1 MTAKKKEEYITV
13 TGLVE
18 KRGWTRSMA
27 TKLLENLD
35 YKEVNNPY
43 YKCAA
48 PMILYYLKDIKRIEK
63 TKKFAQLKEK
73 AEKRKISAKKAVE
86 TKINTTVDIADTF
99 SVTVERIDLED
110 LREYTL
116 EEKQNW
122 YNYNFFSTLNRE
134 IWKNA
139 YSADED
145 TIKRWMVNFI
155 RHNLSDY
162 DEQLEILEGR
172 IGKSKGYSHF
182 KTKLAEEMKKV
193 YPELEKEIK
202 KYMLG
207 MQDDE
212 QVGDIIK
219 NVTTD

>member
-1 MTAKKKEEYITV
+1 MATKTKKKEEYITV

-35 YKEVNNPY
+35 YKEVNNPH

-48 PMILYYLKDIKRIEK
+48 PMTLYYLKDIKRIEK

-99 SVTVERIDLED
+99 SITIERIDLED
-110 LREYTL
+110 LRKYTL

-122 YNYNFFSTLNRE
+122 YNYRFFNFLDGE
-134 IWKNA
+134 ICRNA
-139 YSADED
+139 YSADEE

-162 DEQLEILEGR
+162 EEQLEILEGR
-172 IGKSKGYSHF
+172 TGKNKGYWHF
-182 KTKLAEEMKKV
+182 KIKLAEEMKRV
-193 YPELEKEIK
+193 YPELEKDID

-207 MQDDE
+207 IQEDE
-212 QVGDIIK
+212 
-219 NVTTD
+219 

>member
-1 MTAKKKEEYITV
+1 MATKTKKKEEYITV

-35 YKEVNNPY
+35 YKEVNNPH

-48 PMILYYLKDIKRIEK
+48 PMTLYYLKDIKRIEK

-86 TKINTTVDIADTF
+86 TKINTTMDIADTF

-110 LREYTL
+110 LQEFTL
-116 EEKQNW
+116 EEKQYWYDNNW
-122 YNYNFFSTLNRE
+122 NSDYYR
-134 IWKNA
+134 NA
-139 YSADED
+139 YSADEE

-162 DEQLEILEGR
+162 EEQLEILEGR
-172 IGKSKGYSHF
+172 TGKNKGYWHF
-182 KTKLAEEMKKV
+182 KIKLAEEMKRV
-193 YPELEKEIK
+193 YPELEKDID

-207 MQDDE
+207 IQEDE
-212 QVGDIIK
+212 
-219 NVTTD
+219 

>member
-1 MTAKKKEEYITV
+1 MTTKTKKKKEYITV
-13 TGLVE
+13 TGLIE

-27 TKLLENLD
+27 TKLLQNLD
-35 YKEVNNPY
+35 YKKVKNPI

-86 TKINTTVDIADTF
+86 TKINKTVDIADTF
-99 SVTVERIDLED
+99 SVTVKRIDLED

-122 YNYNFFSTLNRE
+122 YNYNLWDRG
-134 IWKNA
+134 IYRDA
-139 YSADED
+139 YLADEE
-145 TIKRWMVNFI
+145 TIKRWIVNFI

-162 DEQLEILEGR
+162 EEQLEILEGR
-172 IGKSKGYSHF
+172 TGKNKGYWHF
-182 KTKLAEEMKKV
+182 KIKLAEEMKKV
-193 YPELEKEIK
+193 YPELQKDID
-202 KYMLG
+202 KYMIG
-207 MQDDE
+207 IQEDE
-212 QVGDIIK
+212 
-219 NVTTD
+219 

>member
-1 MTAKKKEEYITV
+1 MKKFKGGDNMATKTAKKEEYITV
-13 TGLVE
+13 TGLIE

-27 TKLLENLD
+27 TKLLQNLNCKVVD
-35 YKEVNNPY
+35 NPRY
-43 YKCAA
+43 RCAA
-48 PMILYYLKDIKRIEK
+48 PMTLYYLKDIKRIEK

-86 TKINTTVDIADTF
+86 TKIDKTVDIADTF
-99 SVTVERIDLED
+99 SVTVERIDLAD
-110 LREYTL
+110 LEEFTL

-122 YNYNFFSTLNRE
+122 YNYKFFNFLDEE
-134 IWKNA
+134 ICRNA
-139 YSADED
+139 YSADEE

-172 IGKSKGYSHF
+172 TGKSKGYWHF
-182 KTKLAEEMKKV
+182 KMKLAEEMKRV
-193 YPELEKEIK
+193 YPELEKYID

-207 MQDDE
+207 TQEDE
-212 QVGDIIK
+212 
-219 NVTTD
+219 

>member
-1 MTAKKKEEYITV
+1 MATKTKKKEEYITV

-35 YKEVNNPY
+35 YKEVNNPH

-48 PMILYYLKDIKRIEK
+48 PMTLYYLKDIKRIEK

-86 TKINTTVDIADTF
+86 TKINTTMDIADTF

-110 LREYTL
+110 LEEFTL
-116 EEKQNW
+116 EEKQYWYDNNW
-122 YNYNFFSTLNRE
+122 NSDYYR
-134 IWKNA
+134 NA
-139 YSADED
+139 YSADEE

-162 DEQLEILEGR
+162 EEQLEILEGR
-172 IGKSKGYSHF
+172 TGKNKGYWHF
-182 KTKLAEEMKKV
+182 KIKLAEEMKKV
-193 YPELEKEIK
+193 YPELEKDID

-207 MQDDE
+207 IQEDE
-212 QVGDIIK
+212 
-219 NVTTD
+219 

>member
-1 MTAKKKEEYITV
+1 MATKTKKKEEYITV

-35 YKEVNNPY
+35 YKEVNNPH

-48 PMILYYLKDIKRIEK
+48 PMTLYYLKDIKRIEK

-86 TKINTTVDIADTF
+86 TKINTTMDIADTF

-110 LREYTL
+110 LEEFTL
-116 EEKQNW
+116 EEKQYWYDNNW
-122 YNYNFFSTLNRE
+122 NSDYYR
-134 IWKNA
+134 NA
-139 YSADED
+139 YSADEE

-162 DEQLEILEGR
+162 EEQLEILEGR
-172 IGKSKGYSHF
+172 TGKNKGYWHF
-182 KTKLAEEMKKV
+182 KIKLAEEMKRV
-193 YPELEKEIK
+193 YPELEKDID

-207 MQDDE
+207 IQEDE
-212 QVGDIIK
+212 
-219 NVTTD
+219 

>member
-1 MTAKKKEEYITV
+1 MATKTKKKEEYITV

-35 YKEVNNPY
+35 YKEVNNPH

-48 PMILYYLKDIKRIEK
+48 PMTLYYLKDIKRIEK

-86 TKINTTVDIADTF
+86 TKINTTMDIADTF

-110 LREYTL
+110 LEEFTL
-116 EEKQNW
+116 EEKQYWYDNNW
-122 YNYNFFSTLNRE
+122 NSDYYR
-134 IWKNA
+134 NA
-139 YSADED
+139 YSADEE

-162 DEQLEILEGR
+162 EEQLEILEGR
-172 IGKSKGYSHF
+172 TGKNKGYWHF
-182 KTKLAEEMKKV
+182 KIKLAEEMKRV
-193 YPELEKEIK
+193 YPELEKYID

-207 MQDDE
+207 TQEDE
-212 QVGDIIK
+212 
-219 NVTTD
+219 

>member
-1 MTAKKKEEYITV
+1 MTTKTKKKEEYITV
-13 TGLVE
+13 TGLIE

-27 TKLLENLD
+27 TKLLQNLD
-35 YKEVNNPY
+35 YKKVKNPI

-86 TKINTTVDIADTF
+86 TKINKTVDIADTF
-99 SVTVERIDLED
+99 SVTVKRIDLED

-122 YNYNFFSTLNRE
+122 YNYNLWDRG
-134 IWKNA
+134 IYRDA
-139 YSADED
+139 YLADEE
-145 TIKRWMVNFI
+145 TIKRWIVNFI

-162 DEQLEILEGR
+162 EEQLEILEGR
-172 IGKSKGYSHF
+172 TGKNKGYWHF
-182 KTKLAEEMKKV
+182 KMKLAEEMKKV
-193 YPELEKEIK
+193 YPELQQDID

-207 MQDDE
+207 IQADE
-212 QVGDIIK
+212 
-219 NVTTD
+219 

>member
-1 MTAKKKEEYITV
+1 MTTKTKKKEEYITV
-13 TGLVE
+13 IGLIE

-27 TKLLENLD
+27 TKLLQNLD
-35 YKEVNNPY
+35 YKKVKNPI

-86 TKINTTVDIADTF
+86 TKINKTVDIADTF
-99 SVTVERIDLED
+99 SVTVKRIDLED

-122 YNYNFFSTLNRE
+122 YNYNLWDRG
-134 IWKNA
+134 IYRDA
-139 YSADED
+139 YLADEE
-145 TIKRWMVNFI
+145 TIKRWIVNFI

-162 DEQLEILEGR
+162 EEQLEILEGR
-172 IGKSKGYSHF
+172 TGKNKGYWHF
-182 KTKLAEEMKKV
+182 KMKLAEEMKKV
-193 YPELEKEIK
+193 YPELQQDID

-207 MQDDE
+207 IQADE
-212 QVGDIIK
+212 
-219 NVTTD
+219 

>member
-1 MTAKKKEEYITV
+1 MATKTKKKEEYITV

-35 YKEVNNPY
+35 YKEVNNPH

-48 PMILYYLKDIKRIEK
+48 PMTLYYLKDIKRIEK
-63 TKKFAQLKEK
+63 TKKFAKLKEK

-110 LREYTL
+110 LEEFTL
-116 EEKQNW
+116 EEKQYWYDNNW
-122 YNYNFFSTLNRE
+122 NSDYYR
-134 IWKNA
+134 NA
-139 YSADED
+139 YSADEE

-162 DEQLEILEGR
+162 EEQLEILEGR
-172 IGKSKGYSHF
+172 TGKNKGYWHF
-182 KTKLAEEMKKV
+182 KIKLAEEMKRV
-193 YPELEKEIK
+193 YPELEKDID

-207 MQDDE
+207 IQEDE
-212 QVGDIIK
+212 
-219 NVTTD
+219 